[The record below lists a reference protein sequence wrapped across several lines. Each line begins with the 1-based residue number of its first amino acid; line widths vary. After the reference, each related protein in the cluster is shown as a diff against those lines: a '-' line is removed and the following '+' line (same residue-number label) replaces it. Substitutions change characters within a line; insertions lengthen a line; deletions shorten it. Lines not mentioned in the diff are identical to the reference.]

1 MESKDTWG
9 EYSKLVLRELERLN
23 ESHEKMRTD
32 FYDKLDE
39 MNLKLNDVKN
49 IEKSLSAN
57 SAWIDKVSDVWSPS
71 QMLEAKKEIYR
82 QKNILNTAIGIIAFI
97 QIMIGIGVALWNSV
111 IK

>member
-57 SAWIDKVSDVWSPS
+57 SAWIDKVSEVWSPS

>member
-23 ESHEKMRTD
+23 ESHERMRTD

-49 IEKSLSAN
+49 IEKNLSIN
-57 SAWIDKVSDVWSPS
+57 SAWIDKVHEVWSPS
-71 QMLEAKKEIYR
+71 QMLEAKKEVYR
-82 QKNILNTAIGIIAFI
+82 QKNILNTAIGIITFV
-97 QIMIGIGVALWNSV
+97 QIMLGIAFTLWNTLN
-111 IK
+111 K